1 MEIHKVHRDVVRMQQ
16 IEAEQ
21 HKVAEP
27 KTKTPK
33 GKKKTDYA
41 EPTKA
46 PEEKEGEKEDKA

>member
-1 MEIHKVHRDVVRMQQ
+1 MKIHRVHRDVVRMQQ

-21 HKVAEP
+21 SKVAEP